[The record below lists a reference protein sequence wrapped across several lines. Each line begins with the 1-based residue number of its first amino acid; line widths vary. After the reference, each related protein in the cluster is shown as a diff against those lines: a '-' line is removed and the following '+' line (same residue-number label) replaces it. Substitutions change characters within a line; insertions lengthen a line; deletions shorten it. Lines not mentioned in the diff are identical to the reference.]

1 MKKLS
6 SQALKNFI
14 ITVVQIIAYG
24 ILFLPFRILLRITR
38 VLPKNLNELSRGSL
52 LIANHRSKMDP
63 FVVLAHLPFFTFLRI
78 LPIRFPVH
86 HDFMK
91 RRIFRY
97 TLPFLGSYDIGG
109 TPWTKMLG
117 LLRTKKYLDQG
128 TTVFLFPEGKI
139 NRDTIGEFEK
149 GIHFFIDSG
158 RKIIVVRIEGL
169 ERGHRAFLKQN
180 NRLVFSSIFD
190 TTRTILDPSE
200 LHKLIKQL

>member
-1 MKKLS
+1 MTNQS
-6 SQALKNFI
+6 PQVIKNCI
-14 ITVVQIIAYG
+14 IAVVQIIAYG
-24 ILFLPFRILLRITR
+24 ILFLPLRLLLRITR
-38 VLPKNLNELSRGSL
+38 VLPENLDELSRGSL

-117 LLRTKKYLDQG
+117 WKVPTFDRSPKPLTNDY
-128 TTVFLFPEGKI
+128 
-139 NRDTIGEFEK
+139 
-149 GIHFFIDSG
+149 
-158 RKIIVVRIEGL
+158 
-169 ERGHRAFLKQN
+169 
-180 NRLVFSSIFD
+180 IFD
-190 TTRTILDPSE
+190 MIFETAL
-200 LHKLIKQL
+200 